1 MTVGEGR
8 DGWLALVAQA
18 DRQYGLVTRQ
28 QADAALTRN
37 EFDGYVRRNVLVP
50 AARGVWRMSGAP
62 RTWRGRVMTACL
74 SIGRPVAASHT
85 TAARLWGIDGMPM
98 AGLHL
103 VVPRGRSGR
112 SGRLGESLGGSGVVR
127 HSAEFDELTVVERY
141 GLPVTTTARTLV
153 DLAAMLE
160 PDRLFEVAEQLE
172 RDRHFDVEALRKE
185 RLVRPR
191 LKGIRAIDQLIDRWH
206 GGPVADSK
214 WEDEVYGWLVGAG
227 LPIPRRLHHVALG
240 SGGLAI
246 VDLAYP
252 IEQVAI
258 EFDGFKYHRGREQ
271 FDRDRVRLSELA
283 ADGWVPILVTASQSR
298 DEVVDRVRR
307 ALMRKGWRP
316 DAGGSGSVSASA
328 SGSVN
333 TS

>member
-1 MTVGEGR
+1 MAVQGGR

-28 QADAALTRN
+28 QAEAALTRN
-37 EFDGYVRRNVLVP
+37 EFDGYVRHHVLVP

-85 TAARLWGIDGMPM
+85 TAARLWGIDGLSV

-112 SGRLGESLGGSGVVR
+112 GGRLGESLGGAGVVR
-127 HSAEFDELTVVERY
+127 HSGELPEDTVVERY

-153 DLAAMLE
+153 DLATMLE
-160 PDRLFEVAEQLE
+160 PERLFEVAEQLE
-172 RDRHFDVEALRKE
+172 RDRHFDVEALRRE
-185 RLVRPR
+185 RLARPR
-191 LKGIRAIDQLIDRWH
+191 LKGIRSIDQLIDRWH
-206 GGPVADSK
+206 GDSVADSK

-227 LPIPRRLHHVALG
+227 LPIPRRQHHVTLG

-252 IEQVAI
+252 AEQVAI

-271 FDRDRVRLSELA
+271 FDRDRVRVSELA

-307 ALMRKGWRP
+307 ALLRKGWRP
-316 DAGGSGSVSASA
+316 DASANVGVNA
-328 SGSVN
+328 S
-333 TS
+333 